1 VRQRASSQKYLPPT
15 KQNIVDGLALYGILI
30 MIHGCCRRDL
40 FIQKK
45 KPNEIGFA
53 CTYINQKKKKTGMFI
68 VYGGLGNI
76 VDRSLGNLI
85 LLNKYDKSRYIKI

>member
-1 VRQRASSQKYLPPT
+1 
-15 KQNIVDGLALYGILI
+15 
-30 MIHGCCRRDL
+30 
-40 FIQKK
+40 
-45 KPNEIGFA
+45 
-53 CTYINQKKKKTGMFI
+53 MFI

>member
-15 KQNIVDGLALYGILI
+15 KQNIVDGILI

-45 KPNEIGFA
+45 KPNEIGFT
-53 CTYINQKKKKTGMFI
+53 CTYINQKKKKNVHCVWRT
-68 VYGGLGNI
+68 
-76 VDRSLGNLI
+76 RE
-85 LLNKYDKSRYIKI
+85 

>member
-45 KPNEIGFA
+45 KPNEIGM
-53 CTYINQKKKKTGMFI
+53 YIYKPKKKKKFKFCL
-68 VYGGLGNI
+68 VE
-76 VDRSLGNLI
+76 
-85 LLNKYDKSRYIKI
+85 

>member
-1 VRQRASSQKYLPPT
+1 
-15 KQNIVDGLALYGILI
+15 
-30 MIHGCCRRDL
+30 MIHGCRRRDL

-53 CTYINQKKKKTGMFI
+53 CTYIKPKKKKKPGMFI

-76 VDRSLGNLI
+76 VHRTLWNLI
-85 LLNKYDKSRYIKI
+85 LLNGMINPGTLKFKPKHITDSNDE